1 MRPARFMP
9 QSADMEEFQ
18 SLGIRE
24 DLARALASFGFQ
36 GPTEIQRRTVPA
48 LLARSDSYV
57 SSSTGTG
64 KTFGYLVPLL
74 QLVPGETR
82 KPFALIVAPTHE
94 LAVQVEKEL
103 DRLAAAAG
111 IRTQTVLLIGSAQ
124 AHRQAERLRKGGS
137 FVIGT
142 PGRVRDLL
150 AARELDLSELSFLV
164 LDEADR
170 LFEKEA
176 LEETSDILDGLPGDC
191 CRVLVSAT
199 LPDRVRDKA
208 APWFRDPEAL
218 VLDNSEVLRENID
231 HWVFHSSS
239 RRKIDF
245 LRRFE
250 AAVRPERCLV
260 FASSN
265 AQIFNILR
273 KLEYLGFPAAELRSQ
288 GDKERRKQALDD
300 FREGRVR
307 YLVTSDLGA
316 RGMDVKGIDYVLCMD
331 LPEEPTIYMHRAGRT
346 GRAGER
352 GISVLVA
359 DIVEL
364 KRASKVA
371 VRYGFSF
378 QCRILEGGAV
388 HEIDPENFFA
398 LAEEEEADRSV
409 KPPLEAKRFSD
420 MDGRRQRGRP
430 QPAAGGQPA
439 GARSRKPRAG
449 AQPSRQEPRKRDDA
463 PGTEGPGQVRRN
475 RPSQGRIGDPGPAG
489 PGKPR
494 PGARRDGRR
503 KRTG

>member
-1 MRPARFMP
+1 
-9 QSADMEEFQ
+9 MEEFQ

-24 DLARALASFGFQ
+24 DLARALASFGFP
-36 GPTEIQRRTVPA
+36 GPTDIQRKVVPA
-48 LLARSDSYV
+48 LLDRSDAFV

-74 QLVPGETR
+74 QTVPPDR
-82 KPFALIVAPTHE
+82 RSPFALVVTPTHE

-111 IRTQTVLLIGSAQ
+111 VPAETVLLIGSAQ
-124 AHRQAERLRKGGS
+124 ARRQAERLRKGGA

-142 PGRVRDLL
+142 PGRIRDLA

-176 LEETSDILDGLPGDC
+176 LEETSEILDRLPEAC

-199 LPDRVRDKA
+199 LPDRVRERA
-208 APWFRDPEAL
+208 APWFRNPASL

-250 AAVRPERCLV
+250 AAVQPRRCLV

-273 KLEYLGFPAAELRSQ
+273 KLEYLGFPAAELRAQ
-288 GDKERRKQALDD
+288 GDKEARRRALED
-300 FREGRVR
+300 FREGRIR

-331 LPEEPTIYMHRAGRT
+331 LPEEPTVYMHRAGRT

-352 GISVLVA
+352 GVSVLVA
-359 DIVEL
+359 DLVEL

-378 QCRILEGGAV
+378 QCRILEGGSV

-420 MDGRRQRGRP
+420 MDPRRGANRSRSPGGGASAAQRPRKARPSPPGPRP
-430 QPAAGGQPA
+430 QPGNRPEPTYGSGGPASAPRNKSGRGSRPSTGRPESGPSNPARPRPA
-439 GARSRKPRAG
+439 GRKPGRG
-449 AQPSRQEPRKRDDA
+449 RK
-463 PGTEGPGQVRRN
+463 
-475 RPSQGRIGDPGPAG
+475 
-489 PGKPR
+489 
-494 PGARRDGRR
+494 
-503 KRTG
+503 TG

>member
-1 MRPARFMP
+1 
-9 QSADMEEFQ
+9 MEEFQ

-24 DLARALASFGFQ
+24 DLARALASFGFE

-48 LLARSDSYV
+48 LLAGQDAFV

-74 QLVPGETR
+74 QLAPGETR

-124 AHRQAERLRKGGS
+124 ARRQAERLRKGGS

-142 PGRVRDLL
+142 PGRVRDLA
-150 AARELDLSELSFLV
+150 AARELDLSGLSFLV

-176 LEETSDILDGLPGDC
+176 LAETSDILDGLPEAC

-208 APWFRDPEAL
+208 APWFRSPEAL

-250 AAVRPERCLV
+250 AAVRPKRCLV

-273 KLEYLGFPAAELRSQ
+273 KLEYLEFPAAELRSQ
-288 GDKERRKQALDD
+288 GDKERRKLALDD

-331 LPEEPTIYMHRAGRT
+331 LPEEPTVYMHRAGRT

-352 GISVLVA
+352 GVSVLVA

-378 QCRILEGGAV
+378 QCRILEGGEV

-398 LAEEEEADRSV
+398 LAEEEEADRAV

-420 MDGRRQRGRP
+420 MDGRRSRVRP
-430 QPAAGGQPA
+430 VPSAGAPA
-439 GARSRKPRAG
+439 GTRPRKTRAG
-449 AQPSRQEPRKRDDA
+449 SPSPRQESRRPD
-463 PGTEGPGQVRRN
+463 GP
-475 RPSQGRIGDPGPAG
+475 PG

-494 PGARRDGRR
+494 PAGRKDNRRRR
-503 KRTG
+503 SGPS

>member
-1 MRPARFMP
+1 MP
-9 QSADMEEFQ
+9 QSRNMEVFL

-36 GPTEIQRRTVPA
+36 EPTEIQRKTVPV
-48 LLARSDSYV
+48 LLARTDAYV

-74 QLVPGETR
+74 QSVPRDTR

-103 DRLAAAAG
+103 DRLAAAAN
-111 IRTQTVLLIGSAQ
+111 ICADTVLLIGSSQ
-124 AHRQAERLRKGGS
+124 VRRQAERLRKGGP

-142 PGRVRDLL
+142 PGRVRDLI
-150 AARELDLSELSFLV
+150 AARELDVSELSFLV

-176 LEETSDILDGLPGDC
+176 FEETSDILDRLPGAC

-208 APWFRDPEAL
+208 APWFRNPEAL

-231 HWVFHSSS
+231 HWVFHSPS

-250 AAVRPERCLV
+250 AAVHPKRCLV

-331 LPEEPTIYMHRAGRT
+331 LPEEPTVYMHRAGRT

-352 GISVLVA
+352 GVAVLVA

-378 QCRILEGGAV
+378 QCRILEGGSV

-398 LAEEEEADRSV
+398 LAEEEESDRSV

-420 MDGRRQRGRP
+420 MDGRRPRGRQQTP
-430 QPAAGGQPA
+430 SAASPSGP
-439 GARSRKPRAG
+439 RSRKPRSG
-449 AQPSRQEPRKRDDA
+449 SPSSSQHP
-463 PGTEGPGQVRRN
+463 PG
-475 RPSQGRIGDPGPAG
+475 
-489 PGKPR
+489 
-494 PGARRDGRR
+494 RRDKRR
-503 KRTG
+503 KNPG

>member
-1 MRPARFMP
+1 
-9 QSADMEEFQ
+9 MEEFLR
-18 SLGIRE
+18 LGIRE
-24 DLARALASFGFQ
+24 DLARALESFGFQ
-36 GPTEIQRRTVPA
+36 EPTEIQRKTVPA
-48 LLARSDSYV
+48 LLARTDAFV

-74 QLVPGETR
+74 QLAPREAD

-103 DRLAAAAG
+103 DRLAAAAA
-111 IRTQTVLLIGSAQ
+111 IRTRTVLLIGSAQ
-124 AHRQAERLRKGGS
+124 ARRQAERLRKGGD

-142 PGRVRDLL
+142 PGRVRDLA
-150 AARELDLSELSFLV
+150 AARELDLSGLSFLV

-176 LEETSDILDGLPGDC
+176 LAETSDILDRLPSAC

-208 APWFRDPEAL
+208 APWFRNPAAL
-218 VLDNSEVLRENID
+218 ILDNSAVLRENID

-250 AAVRPERCLV
+250 AAVHPKRCLV

-265 AQIFNILR
+265 AQVFNILR

-316 RGMDVKGIDYVLCMD
+316 RGMDVKGVDYVLCMD
-331 LPEEPTIYMHRAGRT
+331 LPEEPTVYMHRAGRT

-352 GISVLVA
+352 GVSVLVA

-378 QCRILEGGAV
+378 QCRILEGGSV

-398 LAEEEEADRSV
+398 LAEEEESDRSV

-420 MDGRRQRGRP
+420 MDGRRSRGRLQAP
-430 QPAAGGQPA
+430 KGKFPSGS
-439 GARSRKPRAG
+439 RSRTVRAG
-449 AQPSRQEPRKRDDA
+449 DPAPSP
-463 PGTEGPGQVRRN
+463 
-475 RPSQGRIGDPGPAG
+475 RPSGRKGS
-489 PGKPR
+489 
-494 PGARRDGRR
+494 RR
-503 KRTG
+503 KKSG

>member
-1 MRPARFMP
+1 
-9 QSADMEEFQ
+9 MEEFH

-24 DLARALASFGFQ
+24 DLTRALASFGFES
-36 GPTEIQRRTVPA
+36 PTEIQRRTVPA
-48 LLARSDSYV
+48 LLARTDAFV
-57 SSSTGTG
+57 SSATGTG

-74 QLVPGETR
+74 QLAPAGGRE
-82 KPFALIVAPTHE
+82 PFALIVAPTHE

-111 IRTQTVLLIGSAQ
+111 IPAESVLLIGSAQ
-124 AHRQAERLRKGGS
+124 ARRQAERLRKGGG

-142 PGRVRDLL
+142 PGRVRDLA
-150 AARELDLSELSFLV
+150 AARELDLSGLSFLI

-170 LFEKEA
+170 LFEKESLA
-176 LEETSDILDGLPGDC
+176 ETTDILDGIPETC

-208 APWFRDPEAL
+208 APWFRNPAVL
-218 VLDNSEVLRENID
+218 VLDNSEALRESID

-250 AAVRPERCLV
+250 AAVHPKRCLV

-273 KLEYLGFPAAELRSQ
+273 KLEYLGFPTAELRSQ
-288 GDKERRKQALDD
+288 GDKEKRRQALED

-316 RGMDVKGIDYVLCMD
+316 RGMDVKGIDFVLCMD
-331 LPEEPTIYMHRAGRT
+331 LPEEPTVYMHRAGRT

-352 GISVLVA
+352 GVSVLVA
-359 DIVEL
+359 DFVEL

-378 QCRILEGGAV
+378 QCRILEGGSV

-398 LAEEEEADRSV
+398 LAEEEESDRSV

-420 MDGRRQRGRP
+420 VDPRRLRTQRSAPGRPPEAMPPRRPRPDSRSPASRSDSRPRTGEPRPDGTAVPGRPEPDRGRRGGTGPGGFGKPRETGRKDGRRR
-430 QPAAGGQPA
+430 
-439 GARSRKPRAG
+439 RSG
-449 AQPSRQEPRKRDDA
+449 
-463 PGTEGPGQVRRN
+463 
-475 RPSQGRIGDPGPAG
+475 
-489 PGKPR
+489 
-494 PGARRDGRR
+494 
-503 KRTG
+503 

>member
-1 MRPARFMP
+1 
-9 QSADMEEFQ
+9 MEEFQ

-48 LLARSDSYV
+48 LLARSDAYV

-74 QLVPGETR
+74 QLAPGETR

-111 IRTQTVLLIGSAQ
+111 IRTETVLLIGSAQ
-124 AHRQAERLRKGGS
+124 AHRQAERLRKGGP

-176 LEETSDILDGLPGDC
+176 LEETSDILDALPDAC

-199 LPDRVRDKA
+199 LPDRVRGKA
-208 APWFRDPEAL
+208 APWFRTPETL

-250 AAVRPERCLV
+250 SAVRPKRCLV

-273 KLEYLGFPAAELRSQ
+273 KLEFLEFPAAELRSQ

-352 GISVLVA
+352 GVSVLVA

-378 QCRILEGGAV
+378 QCRILEGGEV

-398 LAEEEEADRSV
+398 LAEEEEADRAV

-420 MDGRRQRGRP
+420 MDGRRPRSRP
-430 QPAAGGQPA
+430 GSPPDRPSSGSRTHSARKGAPNAALRPA
-439 GARSRKPRAG
+439 GRTGGRGKRAG
-449 AQPSRQEPRKRDDA
+449 S
-463 PGTEGPGQVRRN
+463 GPG
-475 RPSQGRIGDPGPAG
+475 SGRSE
-489 PGKPR
+489 
-494 PGARRDGRR
+494 
-503 KRTG
+503 KR